1 MTDRL
6 VSGDSLEEDL
16 SNDNHLRPKTFA
28 NYIGQESVKSNLTIS
43 IEAAKQRSEPID
55 HVLLYGP
62 PGLGKT
68 TLSNII
74 SNEMGVKIKTTAG
87 PAIERAGDM
96 VSLLTQLQEND
107 ILFIDEIHR
116 LNRIVEEVLYPAMED
131 YFVTWVIDQGLKAR
145 SMNLQLKPF
154 TLIGATTRY
163 GLMSAPLRDRFGSI
177 FRLEFYNNEEMAKIL
192 QRTARILEVEFEESG
207 IIEIAKRSR
216 GTPRVGN
223 RLLRRVRDFAQIKHD
238 NFISQDVALAALGTL
253 KIDNLGLDNTDISV
267 LKCLIEKFE
276 GGPVGIDTIAASINE
291 APETIED
298 VYEPYLLQLGFID
311 RTKRGRVATS
321 RAYKHLGY
329 ELGFGKISETIQ
341 TQLDF
346 DND

>member
-1 MTDRL
+1 MQNVHSKSFT
-6 VSGDSLEEDL
+6 
-16 SNDNHLRPKTFA
+16 

-43 IEAAKQRSEPID
+43 IEAAKQRSEPLD

-74 SNEMGVKIKTTAG
+74 SNEMGVQIKTTAG

-96 VSLLTQLQEND
+96 VSLLTQMQEND

-116 LNRIVEEVLYPAMED
+116 LNRVVEEVLYPAMED

-177 FRLEFYNNEEMAKIL
+177 YRLEFYNNEEMGQIL
-192 QRTARILEVEFEESG
+192 QRTARILDVEFDKSG
-207 IIEIAKRSR
+207 ITEIAKRSR
-216 GTPRVGN
+216 GTPRIAI
-223 RLLRRVRDFAQIKHD
+223 RLLKRILDFSIVQNSENI
-238 NFISQDVALAALGTL
+238 NMDVVEESLRQMR
-253 KIDNLGLDNTDISV
+253 IDSEGLDEMDRKY
-267 LKCLIEKFE
+267 LKCISSDYN
-276 GGPVGIDTIAASINE
+276 GGPVGIETLSAALLEQRDI
-291 APETIED
+291 IED
-298 VYEPYLLQLGFID
+298 VIEPYLMQKGLVQ
-311 RTKRGRVATS
+311 RTSRGRI
-321 RAYKHLGY
+321 L
-329 ELGFGKISETIQ
+329 SEKGI
-341 TQLDF
+341 
-346 DND
+346 NHIN

>member
-6 VSGDSLEEDL
+6 VSGDYLEEDL
-16 SNDNHLRPKTFA
+16 NNDNHLRPKSLT

-43 IEAAKQRSEPID
+43 IEAAKQRSEPLD

-74 SNEMGVKIKTTAG
+74 SNEMGVQIKTTAG

-96 VSLLTQLQEND
+96 VSLLTQMQEND

-177 FRLEFYNNEEMAKIL
+177 YRLEFYNNEEMAQIL
-192 QRTARILEVEFEESG
+192 QRTARILDVEFDKSG
-207 IIEIAKRSR
+207 ITEIAKRSR

-223 RLLRRVRDFAQIKHD
+223 RLLRRVRDFAQIKF
-238 NFISQDVALAALGTL
+238 NNYISQDVALTALETL

-311 RTKRGRVATS
+311 RTKRGRIATA
-321 RAYKHLGY
+321 RAYKHLEY
-329 ELGFGKISETIQ
+329 DLGFGKTNDTIQ

-346 DND
+346 DKD

>member
-6 VSGDSLEEDL
+6 VSGDYLEEDL
-16 SNDNHLRPKTFA
+16 NNDNHLRPKSLT

-43 IEAAKQRSEPID
+43 IEAAKQRSEPLD

-74 SNEMGVKIKTTAG
+74 SNEMGVQIKTTAG

-96 VSLLTQLQEND
+96 VSLLTQMQEND

-116 LNRIVEEVLYPAMED
+116 LNRVVEEVLYPAMED
-131 YFVTWVIDQGLKAR
+131 YFVTWVIDQCLKAR

-177 FRLEFYNNEEMAKIL
+177 YRLEFYNNEEMAQIL
-192 QRTARILEVEFEESG
+192 QRTARILDVEFDKSG
-207 IIEIAKRSR
+207 ITEIAKRSR

-223 RLLRRVRDFAQIKHD
+223 RLLRRVRDFAQIKF
-238 NFISQDVALAALGTL
+238 NNYISHVVALIALETL
-253 KIDNLGLDNTDISV
+253 KIYILGLYNTDISV

-276 GGPVGIDTIAASINE
+276 G
-291 APETIED
+291 
-298 VYEPYLLQLGFID
+298 
-311 RTKRGRVATS
+311 
-321 RAYKHLGY
+321 
-329 ELGFGKISETIQ
+329 
-341 TQLDF
+341 
-346 DND
+346 